1 MTFRC
6 KRSAPETSESTAS
19 KGKIMANIFR
29 AARESMAEKLKRHR
43 NKPFLEAMMAAAAL
57 LALADEEIVIS
68 ERLALDF
75 ILENINEL
83 KVFDVHQAVNLFQ
96 DWGKA
101 IKEDFRTAKKQI
113 LKAVAKFSG
122 DEEKASLLI
131 RAGILIAKADGDF
144 NEPEQK
150 VIDELCQVLC
160 LESSAVCHFKPED

>member
-1 MTFRC
+1 M
-6 KRSAPETSESTAS
+6 S
-19 KGKIMANIFR
+19 
-29 AARESMAEKLKRHR
+29 EKLKRHR
-43 NKPFLEAMMAAAAL
+43 NKPFLEAMMAATAL
-57 LALADEEIVIS
+57 LALADEEIVLS

-75 ILENINEL
+75 ILENVNEL

-101 IKEDFRTAKKQI
+101 IKKDFGTAKKQV

-122 DEEKASLLI
+122 DEEKASLLV

-144 NEPEQK
+144 SEPEQK

-160 LESSAVCHFKPED
+160 LESSEVCHFEPEEEGQRA